1 MQNRALLCALTIGL
15 YPFDGWSAEADIALD
30 RLIKGNARYANGT
43 PTHGNQSRKRR
54 ADLKAG
60 EKPFAVVLSCSDSRV
75 PPEVVFD
82 QGLGDLY
89 VVRVAGNVMNDSVLG
104 SIEYAVENLGAS
116 LLVVL
121 GHEECSAVKAAMV
134 GVHAGNHIQALNEAL
149 KPAVA
154 AANGVVHAA
163 VIANVRNVVRQLS
176 EAGPDLQPAVQK
188 GRLKIV
194 GAQYHFATGNVEI
207 LR

>member
-121 GHEECSAVKAAMV
+121 GHEECSAVKAA
-134 GVHAGNHIQALNEAL
+134 I
-149 KPAVA
+149 A